1 MGNRTKRKLLTT
13 CLSLAV
19 PLLTATPALAQDE
32 GADALGDEIIVTATR
47 REQALQDVPIA
58 INVFSEEQLQDAGAT
73 DFASIVDQIS
83 GVELRANQAGSGAV
97 AVRGIA
103 ELNTNNIFGATG
115 TAVGLYIDETP
126 FSVGGFFP
134 QAAMF
139 DVQRVEVLRGP
150 QGTIFGEG
158 SLAGTI
164 RVISNAP
171 DTSAVDAA
179 LDASYGQIEGGE
191 ANSNINLMF
200 NLPLIEDRLAV
211 RVTGFHSEEGGWIDR
226 IDPIVTA
233 SFLPPPNPIL
243 GPAVPDVLSTF
254 TAGAVTENANDATT
268 TGGRAQVRWTPTA
281 DFTATLSAMG
291 QNSERRFRNRG
302 TEDRVGTFSTSLERM
317 DDKFEV
323 YSLVLEKEVSFGSFL
338 SSSNYFDR
346 QINQIQDQIGII
358 PLANQIGFPI
368 TGGAFTF
375 QGSRAE
381 FDIGVTEFNQ
391 EFRFVSDFD
400 GPFQLTTGVFYRDR
414 DIYFRIRA
422 PQEPLLPGAVANAM
436 SGGLLGLL
444 FAPNP
449 VPDGFGDLDSI
460 SDSNTTQTAVFA
472 EGTYEIN
479 DQWTFLLGARYF
491 EDERESLTTATSL
504 FSGIPFPTDFASEA
518 SESVFNPRASITFE
532 PSDNLT
538 TYFSIGRGFRS
549 GGQNDLYPLVA
560 GATADDLV
568 YDPETLTTYEL
579 GLKYYQREMGLNF
592 NAALF
597 YNQWQ
602 DLQVV
607 TAEGTGGV
615 GEIIGNA
622 GDARSIGL
630 DLELNWRATDNLTI
644 AGAATFLD
652 TKLED
657 VIASGTSI
665 AEADIPEVA
674 DTTASLSATYRAPVS
689 QGMDLFLRG
698 AVAYRSDALSSL
710 LRIGT
715 PSERIDGYTTLDL
728 RGGVETSRWSLF
740 LFVDNATDEFIP
752 LSRFVTTNPSNPTGG
767 DPVTGD
773 DLFFQGSPR
782 VIGVNLRWRLQGD

>member
-1 MGNRTKRKLLTT
+1 
-13 CLSLAV
+13 LAF
-19 PLLTATPALAQDE
+19 PFLAAAPALAQSAE
-32 GADALGDEIIVTATR
+32 PASEEIIVTATR

-58 INVFSEEQLQDAGAT
+58 ISVFSEAQLQDSGAT

-83 GVELRANQAGSGAV
+83 GVELRASQAGSGAV

-164 RVISNAP
+164 RIISNAP
-171 DTSAVDAA
+171 DATKADAA
-179 LDASYGQIEGGE
+179 FDASYGQIEDGDV
-191 ANSNINLMF
+191 NSNVNVML
-200 NLPLIEDRLAV
+200 NLPIVADRLAV
-211 RVTGFHSEEGGWIDR
+211 RFTGFHQEEGGWIDAV
-226 IDPIVTA
+226 DPVVTA
-233 SFLPPPNPIL
+233 TFLGTPNPVL
-243 GPAVPDVLSTF
+243 GPSAPDVASTF
-254 TAGAVTENANDATT
+254 AAGAVTEDVNDGTT
-268 TGGRAQVRWTPTA
+268 SGGRLQVRWTPSAT
-281 DFTATLSAMG
+281 FTATASAMV
-291 QNSERRFRNRG
+291 QNSERGYRNRG
-302 TEDRVGTFSTSLERM
+302 RESRVGVFSTALEHM
-317 DDKFEV
+317 DDDFEV
-323 YSLVLEKEVSFGSFL
+323 YSIVLEKELSFGSFL
-338 SSSNYFDR
+338 SSTNYFDR
-346 QINQIQDQIGII
+346 QVAQTQDQIGIV
-358 PLANQIGFPI
+358 PLANQVAFPL
-368 TGGAFTF
+368 TGGAFTV
-375 QGSRAE
+375 QGSRAD

-391 EFRFVSDFD
+391 EFRFVSDFS

-422 PQEPLLPGAVANAM
+422 PQEPILPGVVANGL
-436 SGGLLGLL
+436 SGGLLGGL

-460 SDSNTTQTAVFA
+460 SDSNTSQTAVFA
-472 EGTYEIN
+472 EGTYSIN
-479 DQWTFLLGARYF
+479 EQWTFLLGARYF
-491 EDERESLTTATSL
+491 EDERTSLTTATSL
-504 FSGIPFPTDFASEA
+504 FSGIPFPTDFSSEA

-532 PSDNLT
+532 PSDSLT
-538 TYFSIGRGFRS
+538 TYFSVGRGFRS

-568 YDPETLTTYEL
+568 YDSERLTTYEL
-579 GLKYYQREMGLNF
+579 GLKYYQRELGLNF

-597 YNQWQ
+597 YNQWA

-607 TAEGTGGV
+607 TAEGVGGV

-622 GDARSIGL
+622 GDASSMGL
-630 DLELNWRATDNLTI
+630 DLDANWRATDHLTLT
-644 AGAATFLD
+644 GAVTFLD
-652 TKLED
+652 TQVED
-657 VIASGTSI
+657 VLASGTLI

-674 DTTASLSATYRAPVS
+674 DTSFSLSAAYRAPIS
-689 QGMDLFLRG
+689 AEMDMFLRG
-698 AVAYRSDALSSL
+698 AVAHRSDALSSL

-715 PSERIDGYTTLDL
+715 PTERIDGYTTLDL
-728 RGGVETSRWSLF
+728 RGGIETSQWSLS

-752 LSRFVTTNPSNPTGG
+752 LSRFVATNPSSPTGG
-767 DPVTGD
+767 DPITGD
-773 DLFFQGSPR
+773 ALFFQGSPR
-782 VIGVNLRWRLQGD
+782 VIGVNLRWRMQPQ

>member
-1 MGNRTKRKLLTT
+1 MGKREKRRLLST

-19 PLLTATPALAQDE
+19 PLLAAAPALAQNE
-32 GADALGDEIIVTATR
+32 SAASASDEIIVTAMR

-58 INVFSEEQLQDAGAT
+58 INVFSEEQLQDSGAT

-83 GVELRANQAGSGAV
+83 GVELRANQTGSGAV

-115 TAVGLYIDETP
+115 TAVGLYIDEAP

-171 DTSAVDAA
+171 DARAVDATF
-179 LDASYGQIEGGE
+179 DASYGQIEDGE
-191 ANSNINLMF
+191 ANSNINLML
-200 NLPLIEDRLAV
+200 NLPLIEDVLAV
-211 RVTGFHSEEGGWIDR
+211 RLTGFHSEEGGWVDR

-254 TAGAVTENANDATT
+254 TAGPITEDVNDGTT
-268 TGGRAQVRWTPTA
+268 SGGRVQMQWTP
-281 DFTATLSAMG
+281 DSSFTATLSAMG
-291 QNSERRFRNRG
+291 QTSERGFRNRG
-302 TEDRVGTFSTSLERM
+302 TEDRIGSFSTSFEHM
-317 DDKFEV
+317 DDEFEV

-338 SSSNYFDR
+338 SSTNYFDR
-346 QINQIQDQIGII
+346 QVEQTHDQIGII
-358 PLANQIGFPI
+358 PLANQIGYPI

-391 EFRFVSDFD
+391 ELRFVSDFE
-400 GPFQLTTGVFYRDR
+400 GPFQLTAGVFYRDR
-414 DIYFRIRA
+414 DIRFGIYA
-422 PQEPLLPGAVANAM
+422 PQEPLVPGAIANAL
-436 SGGLLGLL
+436 SGGLLGLI

-460 SDSNTTQTAVFA
+460 SDSNTTQTAIFA
-472 EGTYEIN
+472 EGTYDIN

-504 FSGIPFPTDFASEA
+504 FSGIPFPTDFASAA
-518 SESVFNPRASITFE
+518 SENVFNPRASITFE
-532 PSDNLT
+532 PSDDLT
-538 TYFSIGRGFRS
+538 TYFSVGRGFRS

-560 GATADDLV
+560 GATVDDLV

-579 GLKYYQREMGLNF
+579 GLKYYQRNTGLNF

-607 TAEGTGGV
+607 TAEGVGGV

-630 DLELNWRATDNLTI
+630 DLEANWRATDSWTFT
-644 AGAATFLD
+644 GAATLLD

-657 VIASGTSI
+657 IIASGTPI

-674 DTTASLSATYRAPVS
+674 DTTASLAATYRAPMAP
-689 QGMDLFLRG
+689 GMDLFARG
-698 AVAYRSDALSSL
+698 GVVYRSDALSSL
-710 LRIGT
+710 LRIGSPT
-715 PSERIDGYTTLDL
+715 ERIDGYTTLDL
-728 RGGVETSRWSLF
+728 RAGIETPHWSLS

-752 LSRFVTTNPSNPTGG
+752 LSRFVSTNPSNPAGG

-782 VIGVNLRWRLQGD
+782 VIGVNLRWRLQGE